1 MDKTLGF
8 LLAFVLALVASTA
21 YAVARWRKSSGGS
34 PDVAGSTDASPPPPS
49 AASPAGDDEQVRFW
63 VDQVS
68 AKAKESGKLEM
79 PSPQEVALRMH
90 LSECNDAVPCGER
103 VLNVMGRIAE
113 GVVEK
118 KEIKN
123 VVDAIDYWSLRV
135 ATGYPVPT
143 AEQILAKGVG
153 SHPCLSQTPPC
164 ASEMR
169 GIINGLRVTQ
179 HMAKFEKVDAFNQH
193 ERELREQFV
202 RDWKDGVAAKKVLEG
217 EEAKTSAY
225 MTLCKQKRL
234 RGVNCDANYE
244 ALQNSIRK
252 ELGLPVV
259 GIVPGTTKTAGVPDQ
274 GTDLNDPKLDE
285 ITFYPFD
292 MSSAA
297 DGPMMDDADTASL
310 EQMMKDQGVG
320 PDQSMAMGEFIRPAL
335 EAPASTERI
344 LSLLAS

>member
-1 MDKTLGF
+1 
-8 LLAFVLALVASTA
+8 
-21 YAVARWRKSSGGS
+21 
-34 PDVAGSTDASPPPPS
+34 
-49 AASPAGDDEQVRFW
+49 
-63 VDQVS
+63 
-68 AKAKESGKLEM
+68 
-79 PSPQEVALRMH
+79 
-90 LSECNDAVPCGER
+90 
-103 VLNVMGRIAE
+103 
-113 GVVEK
+113 
-118 KEIKN
+118 
-123 VVDAIDYWSLRV
+123 
-135 ATGYPVPT
+135 
-143 AEQILAKGVG
+143 
-153 SHPCLSQTPPC
+153 
-164 ASEMR
+164 MR

-202 RDWKDGVAAKKVLEG
+202 RDWKDGVAAKK
-217 EEAKTSAY
+217 
-225 MTLCKQKRL
+225 
-234 RGVNCDANYE
+234 
-244 ALQNSIRK
+244 NSIRK